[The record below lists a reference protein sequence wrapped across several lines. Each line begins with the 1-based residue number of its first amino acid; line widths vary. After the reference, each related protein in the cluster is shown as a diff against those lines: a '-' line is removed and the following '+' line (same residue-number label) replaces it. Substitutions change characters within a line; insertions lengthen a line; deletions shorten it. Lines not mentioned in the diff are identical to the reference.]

1 MTWEYQLAIKYLR
14 AKKNDGFLSV
24 ITGFSFLGI
33 CLGVATLI
41 IVMSVMGGFREE
53 LLTRI
58 IGMKGH
64 ILVYAGHE
72 VHEDDEL
79 RARIRKCEGVTQVS
93 PMVEKQSI
101 IVIDEKMRGALVL
114 GISPEDLLD
123 RDMLLRAVYAF
134 PEENKRIENV
144 KNEAAGPSDK
154 TGSCNVEKSLGAS
167 TPLYTQ
173 NERAPTVRKNSAAA
187 FIQKDFSGD
196 AVLIGK
202 RMAELMSIN
211 LGDMISLMDPQ
222 GEQTP
227 FGTVPSQRDFTVIGF
242 FEVGMIEYD
251 KNVIIMPLKT
261 AQDFFHMDGTLTQFE
276 IFTDNVESND
286 KIVQK
291 VRAVTPQN
299 LMVLGWKHGDSH
311 FFQAVQV
318 ERNVMFLILTL
329 IILIASF
336 NIISGLVMLVKDKT
350 HDIAIMKTIGASRRS
365 IQQIFIITG
374 SSIGVLGTALG
385 VAIGII
391 VTLHLNGIASLIQRL
406 TGANLFSAEVYF
418 LSSLP
423 YKLSMSEVGLI
434 AFLAIAL
441 SILATIYPSYRAGK
455 LDPAVAI
462 RES

>member
-1 MTWEYQLAIKYLR
+1 VTWEYQIAIKYLR

-64 ILVYAGHE
+64 ILVYTGNE
-72 VHEDDEL
+72 IQTDDGL
-79 RARIRKCEGVTQVS
+79 RDRIKKCEGVTQVC
-93 PMVEKQSI
+93 PMIEKQSI
-101 IVIDEKMRGALVL
+101 VVIDEKMRGALVL
-114 GISPEDLLD
+114 GITPEDLLE
-123 RDMLLRAVYAF
+123 RDMLMRAVCAL
-134 PEENKRIENV
+134 PEENERIKNV
-144 KNEAAGPSDK
+144 SNEAVKPSDEIGPS
-154 TGSCNVEKSLGAS
+154 EAAKSSEAAKPYDVQREDALMA
-167 TPLYTQ
+167 
-173 NERAPTVRKNSAAA
+173 RKNPAAA
-187 FIQKDFSGD
+187 LIQKDFWGD

-202 RMAELMSIN
+202 RMAELMGIN
-211 LGDMISLMDPQ
+211 PGDTISLLDPQ

-227 FGTVPSQRDFTVIGF
+227 FGTVPSQRDFIVIGF

-261 AQDFFHMDGTLTQFE
+261 AQDFFHMDGALTQFE
-276 IFTDNVESND
+276 IFTDDVESND
-286 KIVQK
+286 KIVQR

-350 HDIAIMKTIGASRRS
+350 HDIAILKTIGASRRS
-365 IQQIFIITG
+365 VQKIFIITG
-374 SSIGVLGTALG
+374 SSIGLLGTALG
-385 VAIGII
+385 VAIGIL
-391 VTLHLNGIASLIQRL
+391 VTLHLNGIASFIQRL

-423 YKLSMSEVGLI
+423 YKLNVSEVGLI

-441 SILATIYPSYRAGK
+441 SILATIYPSYRAGR

>member
-1 MTWEYQLAIKYLR
+1 MSWEYRIALKYLR

-64 ILVYAGHE
+64 VLVYGAPD
-72 VHEDDEL
+72 VQEDEAL
-79 RARIRKCEGVTQVS
+79 RAKIQACEGVTQVC
-93 PMVEKQSI
+93 PVIEKQSI
-101 IVIDEKMRGALVL
+101 VVSAEKMRGTLVL
-114 GISPEDLLD
+114 GISPEDLCN
-123 RDMLLRAVYAF
+123 RDMLMRAIGVLARDNAAETPANAPGEGKIGDGSASSKDHF
-134 PEENKRIENV
+134 
-144 KNEAAGPSDK
+144 EALIK
-154 TGSCNVEKSLGAS
+154 
-167 TPLYTQ
+167 
-173 NERAPTVRKNSAAA
+173 
-187 FIQKDFSGD
+187 KDFSED
-196 AVLIGK
+196 SILIGK
-202 RMAELMSIN
+202 RMAELMGISV
-211 LGDMISLMDPQ
+211 GDTISLMDPQ

-227 FGTVPSQRDFTVIGF
+227 FGTVPSQHDFNVIGL

-261 AQDFFHMDGTLTQFE
+261 AQDFFHMEGALTQFE
-276 IFTDNVESND
+276 IFTDSIECND
-286 KIVQK
+286 EIVQ
-291 VRAVTPQN
+291 RISRVTPKS

-311 FFQAVQV
+311 FFHAVQV

-365 IQQIFIITG
+365 IQRIFIITG
-374 SSIGVLGTALG
+374 SSIGVGGTVLG
-385 VAIGII
+385 VAIGIF
-391 VTLHLNGIASLIQRL
+391 VTLHLNGIAGFIQRL
-406 TGANLFSAEVYF
+406 TGANIFAAEVYF

-423 YKLSMSEVGLI
+423 YKLNMSEVGLI
-434 AFLAIAL
+434 SLVAIAL